1 MSAFFR
7 SIEVSD
13 EFCITKGMNGEV
25 LSIENLS
32 DYGLCV
38 SDKFGTPLALNPGEV
53 HTFGSLRKP
62 KREDLTF
69 EFKNLFDYEDDYE
82 DCND

>member
-13 EFCITKGMNGEV
+13 EFCITKGMNGDV

-32 DYGLCV
+32 DYGLWV
-38 SDKFGTPLALNPGEV
+38 NDANGSPLALNPGEV
-53 HTFGSLRKP
+53 YSFGSLRKP

-69 EFKNLFDYEDDYE
+69 EFKNFIDYEDDYE